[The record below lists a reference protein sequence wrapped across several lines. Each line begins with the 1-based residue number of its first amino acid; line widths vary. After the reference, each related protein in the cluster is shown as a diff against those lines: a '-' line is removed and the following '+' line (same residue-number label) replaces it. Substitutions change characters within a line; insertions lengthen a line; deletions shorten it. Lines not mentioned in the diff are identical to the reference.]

1 MFFISKKIIRK
12 NIIMNYLFK
21 KHSEKLVGY
30 LFILPALLIVGLFG
44 IFPVFFAMYMSV
56 HKWKVFK
63 GRFLGLENYDRILGS
78 ISAFWL
84 YVLGLL
90 LLIFSYWIW
99 SEFKDRFKNKFYI
112 LISALVVLIIGIYL
126 ININWGIMLRE
137 GDEDYL
143 KALIYTLYYSFFT
156 ITSQVFLGL
165 IIAFALYQKLAGKQF
180 FQMILLF
187 PYITPAVMGAAV
199 FFLIFGK
206 ADNSILNQ
214 MIGIFGFEPQMWLFD
229 KRPITEIIFGVK
241 IEGILAGPSLALV
254 SAIIYGNWAYTG
266 YYAIIL
272 LAGLSII
279 PSDLYEAAKVEGA
292 SRWQTFINITV
303 PLLMPIIF
311 FLMIT
316 GFINTFQAFN
326 SIFVMQTS
334 SAGDT
339 MDVVTIEIFDH
350 FWGRVKWGYAAAEG
364 IVLFVLLNV
373 LAISQYVIFRK
384 RINYD

>member
-1 MFFISKKIIRK
+1 MNNFFR
-12 NIIMNYLFK
+12 
-21 KHSEKLVGY
+21 KHSEKVVGY
-30 LFILPALLIVGLFG
+30 SFITPAVFIIGLFG
-44 IFPVFFAMYMSV
+44 VFPVFFGMYMSL

-63 GRFLGLENYDRILGS
+63 GRFLGFENYERILGS
-78 ISAFWL
+78 LPAFF
-84 YVLGLL
+84 VFILGLL
-90 LLIFSYWIW
+90 ILIFSYWVW
-99 SEFKDRFKNKFYI
+99 SEFKDKFKQKMY
-112 LISALVVLIIGIYL
+112 VVFSSLIILVIGLYL
-126 ININWGIMLRE
+126 INISWGIMISK
-137 GDEDYL
+137 GDDNYL
-143 KALIYTLYYSFFT
+143 YSLIYTLYYSLFT
-156 ITSQVFLGL
+156 IIFEVGLGL
-165 IIAFALYQKLAGKQF
+165 VIAFALYQKLAGKQF

-206 ADNSILNQ
+206 AETSFLNQ
-214 MIGIFGFEPQMWLFD
+214 FIGLFGIEPQMWLFD
-229 KRPITEIIFGVK
+229 KRPITEVLFGIK
-241 IEGILAGPSLALV
+241 IHGLFAGPSLALT
-254 SAIIYGNWAYTG
+254 SSIFYGIWSYTG

-279 PSDLYEAAKVEGA
+279 PSDLYEAARVEGA
-292 SRWQTFINITV
+292 SRWQTFIKITV

-311 FLMIT
+311 FLTLT

-350 FWGRVKWGYAAAEG
+350 FWGRVKYGYAAAEG
-364 IVLFVLLNV
+364 VILFILLNV

>member
-1 MFFISKKIIRK
+1 MSNFFR
-12 NIIMNYLFK
+12 
-21 KHSEKLVGY
+21 KHSEKVVGY
-30 LFILPALLIVGLFG
+30 SFITPAVIIISLFG
-44 IFPVFFAMYMSV
+44 VFPVFFGMYMSL

-63 GRFLGLENYDRILGS
+63 GRFLGFENYERILGS
-78 ISAFWL
+78 IPAFF
-84 YVLGLL
+84 VFILGLL
-90 LLIFSYWIW
+90 ILIFSYWVW
-99 SEFKDRFKNKFYI
+99 SEFKDKFKQKIYVVFSS
-112 LISALVVLIIGIYL
+112 LIILIIGLYL
-126 ININWGIMLRE
+126 INMSWGIMVTK
-137 GDEDYL
+137 GDDNYL
-143 KALIYTLYYSFFT
+143 YSLIYTLYYSFFT
-156 ITSQVFLGL
+156 IIFEVGLGL
-165 IIAFALYQKLAGKQF
+165 VIAFALYQKLAGKQF

-206 ADNSILNQ
+206 AETSFLNQ
-214 MIGIFGFEPQMWLFD
+214 FIGLFGIEPQLWLFD
-229 KRPITEIIFGVK
+229 KRPITEVLFGIK
-241 IEGILAGPSLALV
+241 IDGLFAGPSLALT
-254 SAIIYGNWAYTG
+254 SSIFYGIWSYTG

-279 PSDLYEAAKVEGA
+279 PSDLYEAARVEGA
-292 SRWQTFINITV
+292 SRWQTFIKITV

-311 FLMIT
+311 FLMLT

-350 FWGRVKWGYAAAEG
+350 FWGRVKYGYAAAEG
-364 IVLFVLLNV
+364 VILFILLNV

>member
-1 MFFISKKIIRK
+1 MNNFFR
-12 NIIMNYLFK
+12 
-21 KHSEKLVGY
+21 KHSEKVIGY
-30 LFILPALLIVGLFG
+30 SFITPAVFIIGLFG
-44 IFPVFFAMYMSV
+44 VFPVFFGMYMSL

-63 GRFLGLENYDRILGS
+63 GRFLGFENYERILGS
-78 ISAFWL
+78 IPAFF
-84 YVLGLL
+84 VFILGLL
-90 LLIFSYWIW
+90 ILIFSYWVW
-99 SEFKDRFKNKFYI
+99 SEFKDKFKQKMY
-112 LISALVVLIIGIYL
+112 VVFSSLIILVIGLYL
-126 ININWGIMLRE
+126 INISWGIMVTK
-137 GDEDYL
+137 GDDNYL
-143 KALIYTLYYSFFT
+143 YSLIYTLYYSLFT
-156 ITSQVFLGL
+156 IIFEVGLGL
-165 IIAFALYQKLAGKQF
+165 VIAFALYQKLAGKQF

-206 ADNSILNQ
+206 AETSFLNQ
-214 MIGIFGFEPQMWLFD
+214 FIGLFGIEPQMWLFD
-229 KRPITEIIFGVK
+229 KRPITEVLFGIK
-241 IEGILAGPSLALV
+241 IDGLFAGPSLALT
-254 SAIIYGNWAYTG
+254 SSIFYGIWSYTG

-292 SRWQTFINITV
+292 SRWQTFIKITV

-311 FLMIT
+311 FLMLT

-350 FWGRVKWGYAAAEG
+350 FWGRVKYGYAAAEG
-364 IVLFVLLNV
+364 VILFILLNV

>member
-1 MFFISKKIIRK
+1 M
-12 NIIMNYLFK
+12 MNFYK
-21 KHSEKLVGY
+21 KHSEKLIGY
-30 LFILPALLIVGLFG
+30 TFITPAVLIISLFG
-44 IFPVFFAMYMSV
+44 VFPVFFGMYMSV

-63 GRFLGLENYDRILGS
+63 GRFLGFENYERILGS
-78 ISAFWL
+78 ISAFWFF
-84 YVLGLL
+84 VIGLL
-90 LLIFSYWIW
+90 FLILSYWVW
-99 SEFKDRFKNKFYI
+99 SEFKDKFKNKLYV
-112 LISALVVLIIGIYL
+112 LISSVLILIIGIYL
-126 ININWGIMLRE
+126 ININWGIMISE
-137 GDEDYL
+137 GDDDYL
-143 KALIYTLYYSFFT
+143 YSLIYTLYYSLFT
-156 ITSQVFLGL
+156 IIFEAGLGL
-165 IIAFALYQKLAGKQF
+165 VIAFALYQKLAGKQF

-206 ADNSILNQ
+206 AETSFLNQ
-214 MIGIFGFEPQMWLFD
+214 FVGLFGIEPQLWLFD
-229 KRPITEIIFGVK
+229 KRPITEVLFGVK
-241 IEGILAGPSLALV
+241 IDGLFAGPSLALT
-254 SAIIYGNWAYTG
+254 SSIFYGIWSYTG

-292 SRWQTFINITV
+292 SRWQTFVKITI

-311 FLMIT
+311 FLMLT

-350 FWGRVKWGYAAAEG
+350 FWGRVKYGYAAAEG
-364 IVLFVLLNV
+364 VILFILLNV

>member
-1 MFFISKKIIRK
+1 MSNFFR
-12 NIIMNYLFK
+12 
-21 KHSEKLVGY
+21 KHSEKVVGY
-30 LFILPALLIVGLFG
+30 SFITPAVFIIGLFG
-44 IFPVFFAMYMSV
+44 VFPVFFGMYMSL

-63 GRFLGLENYDRILGS
+63 GRFLGFENYERILGS
-78 ISAFWL
+78 IPAFF
-84 YVLGLL
+84 VFILGLL
-90 LLIFSYWIW
+90 ILIFSYWVW
-99 SEFKDRFKNKFYI
+99 SEFKDKFKQKMY
-112 LISALVVLIIGIYL
+112 VVFSLLIILVIGLYL
-126 ININWGIMLRE
+126 IYIRWGIMVAK
-137 GDEDYL
+137 GDDNYL
-143 KALIYTLYYSFFT
+143 YSLIYTLYYSLFT
-156 ITSQVFLGL
+156 IIFEVGLGL

-206 ADNSILNQ
+206 AETSFLNQ
-214 MIGIFGFEPQMWLFD
+214 FIGLFGIEPQMWLFD
-229 KRPITEIIFGVK
+229 KRPITEVLFGIK
-241 IEGILAGPSLALV
+241 IDGLFAGPSLALT
-254 SAIIYGNWAYTG
+254 SSIFYGIWSYTG

-279 PSDLYEAAKVEGA
+279 PSDLYEAARVEVA
-292 SRWQTFINITV
+292 SRWQTFIKITV

-311 FLMIT
+311 FLTLT

-350 FWGRVKWGYAAAEG
+350 FWGRVKYGYAAAEG
-364 IVLFVLLNV
+364 VILFILLNV

>member
-1 MFFISKKIIRK
+1 MMNFYRK
-12 NIIMNYLFK
+12 N
-21 KHSEKLVGY
+21 SEKLIGY
-30 LFILPALLIVGLFG
+30 TFIIPSVLIISLFG
-44 IFPVFFAMYMSV
+44 VFPVFFGMYMSV

-63 GRFLGLENYDRILGS
+63 GRFLGFENYERILGS
-78 ISAFWL
+78 LSAFWFF
-84 YVLGLL
+84 VIGLL
-90 LLIFSYWIW
+90 FLILSYWVW
-99 SEFKDRFKNKFYI
+99 SEFKDKFKNKLYVLISSI
-112 LISALVVLIIGIYL
+112 LILIIGIYL
-126 ININWGIMLRE
+126 ININWGIMISE
-137 GDEDYL
+137 GDDDYL
-143 KALIYTLYYSFFT
+143 YSLIYTLYYSLFT
-156 ITSQVFLGL
+156 IIFEVGLGL
-165 IIAFALYQKLAGKQF
+165 VIAFALYQKLAGKQF

-206 ADNSILNQ
+206 AETSFLNQ
-214 MIGIFGFEPQMWLFD
+214 FVGLFGIEPQLWLFD
-229 KRPITEIIFGVK
+229 KRPITEILFSVK
-241 IEGILAGPSLALV
+241 IEGLFAGPSLALT
-254 SAIIYGNWAYTG
+254 SSIFYGIWSYTG

-292 SRWQTFINITV
+292 SRWQTFVKITI

-311 FLMIT
+311 FLMLT

-350 FWGRVKWGYAAAEG
+350 FWGRVKYGYAAAEG
-364 IVLFVLLNV
+364 VILFILLNV

>member
-1 MFFISKKIIRK
+1 MSNFFR
-12 NIIMNYLFK
+12 
-21 KHSEKLVGY
+21 KHSEKVVGY
-30 LFILPALLIVGLFG
+30 SFITPAVFIIGLFG
-44 IFPVFFAMYMSV
+44 VFPVFFGMYMSL

-63 GRFLGLENYDRILGS
+63 GRFLGFENYERILGS
-78 ISAFWL
+78 IPAFF
-84 YVLGLL
+84 VFILGLL
-90 LLIFSYWIW
+90 ILIFSYWVW
-99 SEFKDRFKNKFYI
+99 SEFKDKFKQKIYVVFSSLTI
-112 LISALVVLIIGIYL
+112 LVIGLYL
-126 ININWGIMLRE
+126 INISWGIMVTK
-137 GDEDYL
+137 GDDNYL
-143 KALIYTLYYSFFT
+143 YSLIYTLYYSLFT
-156 ITSQVFLGL
+156 IIFEVGLGL
-165 IIAFALYQKLAGKQF
+165 VIAFALYQKLAGKQF

-206 ADNSILNQ
+206 AETSFLNQ
-214 MIGIFGFEPQMWLFD
+214 FIGLFGIEPQMWLFD
-229 KRPITEIIFGVK
+229 KRPITEVLFGIK
-241 IEGILAGPSLALV
+241 IDGLFAGPSLALT
-254 SAIIYGNWAYTG
+254 SSIFYGIWSYTG

-279 PSDLYEAAKVEGA
+279 PSDLYEAARVEGA
-292 SRWQTFINITV
+292 SRWQTFIKITV

-311 FLMIT
+311 FLMLT

-350 FWGRVKWGYAAAEG
+350 FWGRVKYGYAAAEG
-364 IVLFVLLNV
+364 VILFILLNV

>member
-1 MFFISKKIIRK
+1 MSNFFR
-12 NIIMNYLFK
+12 
-21 KHSEKLVGY
+21 KHSEKVVGY
-30 LFILPALLIVGLFG
+30 SFITPAVIIISLFG
-44 IFPVFFAMYMSV
+44 VFPVFFGMYMSL

-63 GRFLGLENYDRILGS
+63 GRFLGFENYERILGS
-78 ISAFWL
+78 IPAFF
-84 YVLGLL
+84 VFILGLL
-90 LLIFSYWIW
+90 ILIFSYWVW
-99 SEFKDRFKNKFYI
+99 SEFKDKFKRKMY
-112 LISALVVLIIGIYL
+112 VVFSSLIILVIGLYL
-126 ININWGIMLRE
+126 INISWGIMVTK
-137 GDEDYL
+137 GDDNYL
-143 KALIYTLYYSFFT
+143 YSLIYTLYYSLFT
-156 ITSQVFLGL
+156 IIFEVGLGL
-165 IIAFALYQKLAGKQF
+165 VIAFALYQKLAGKQF

-206 ADNSILNQ
+206 AETSFLNQ
-214 MIGIFGFEPQMWLFD
+214 FIGLFGIEPQLWLFD
-229 KRPITEIIFGVK
+229 KRPITEVLFGIK
-241 IEGILAGPSLALV
+241 IDGLFAGPSLALT
-254 SAIIYGNWAYTG
+254 SSIFYGIWSYTG

-279 PSDLYEAAKVEGA
+279 PSDLYEAARVEGA
-292 SRWQTFINITV
+292 SRWQTFIKITV

-311 FLMIT
+311 FLMLT

-350 FWGRVKWGYAAAEG
+350 FWGRVKYGYAAAEG
-364 IVLFVLLNV
+364 VILFILLNV

>member
-1 MFFISKKIIRK
+1 MSNFFR
-12 NIIMNYLFK
+12 
-21 KHSEKLVGY
+21 KHSEKVVGY
-30 LFILPALLIVGLFG
+30 SFITPAVIIISLFG
-44 IFPVFFAMYMSV
+44 VFPVFFGMYMSL

-63 GRFLGLENYDRILGS
+63 GRFLGFENYERILGS
-78 ISAFWL
+78 IPAFF
-84 YVLGLL
+84 VFILGLL
-90 LLIFSYWIW
+90 ILIFSYWVW
-99 SEFKDRFKNKFYI
+99 SEFKDKFKQKMY
-112 LISALVVLIIGIYL
+112 VVFSSLIILVIGLYL
-126 ININWGIMLRE
+126 INISWGIMVTK
-137 GDEDYL
+137 GDDNYL
-143 KALIYTLYYSFFT
+143 YSLIYTLYYSLFT
-156 ITSQVFLGL
+156 IIFEVGLGL
-165 IIAFALYQKLAGKQF
+165 VIAFALYQKLAGKQF

-206 ADNSILNQ
+206 AETSFLNQ
-214 MIGIFGFEPQMWLFD
+214 FIGLFGIEPQLWLFD
-229 KRPITEIIFGVK
+229 KRPVTEVLFGIK
-241 IEGILAGPSLALV
+241 IDGLFAGPSLALT
-254 SAIIYGNWAYTG
+254 SSIFYGIWSYTG

-279 PSDLYEAAKVEGA
+279 PSDLYEAARVEGA
-292 SRWQTFINITV
+292 SRWQTFIKITV

-311 FLMIT
+311 FLMLT

-350 FWGRVKWGYAAAEG
+350 FWGRVKYGYAAAEG
-364 IVLFVLLNV
+364 VILFILLNV

>member
-1 MFFISKKIIRK
+1 M
-12 NIIMNYLFK
+12 MNFYK
-21 KHSEKLVGY
+21 KHSEKLIGY
-30 LFILPALLIVGLFG
+30 TFITPAVLIISLFG
-44 IFPVFFAMYMSV
+44 VFPVFFGMYMSV

-63 GRFLGLENYDRILGS
+63 GRFLGFENYERILGS
-78 ISAFWL
+78 ISAFWFF
-84 YVLGLL
+84 VIGLL
-90 LLIFSYWIW
+90 FLILSYWVW
-99 SEFKDRFKNKFYI
+99 SEFKDKFKNKLYV
-112 LISALVVLIIGIYL
+112 LISSVLILIIGIYL
-126 ININWGIMLRE
+126 ININWGVMISE
-137 GDEDYL
+137 GDDDYL
-143 KALIYTLYYSFFT
+143 YSLIYTLYYSLFT
-156 ITSQVFLGL
+156 IIFEVGLGL
-165 IIAFALYQKLAGKQF
+165 VIAFALYQKLAGKQF

-206 ADNSILNQ
+206 AETSFLNQ
-214 MIGIFGFEPQMWLFD
+214 FVGLFGIEPQLWLFD
-229 KRPITEIIFGVK
+229 KRPITEVLFGVK
-241 IEGILAGPSLALV
+241 IDGLFAGPSLALT
-254 SAIIYGNWAYTG
+254 SSIFYGIWSYTG

-292 SRWQTFINITV
+292 SRWQTFVKITI

-311 FLMIT
+311 FLMLT

-350 FWGRVKWGYAAAEG
+350 FWGRVKYGYAAAEG
-364 IVLFVLLNV
+364 VILFILLNV

>member
-1 MFFISKKIIRK
+1 M
-12 NIIMNYLFK
+12 MNFYK
-21 KHSEKLVGY
+21 KHSEKLIGY
-30 LFILPALLIVGLFG
+30 TFITPAVLIISLFG
-44 IFPVFFAMYMSV
+44 VFPVFFGMYMSI

-63 GRFLGLENYDRILGS
+63 GRFLGFENYERILGS
-78 ISAFWL
+78 LSAVWFF
-84 YVLGLL
+84 VIGLL
-90 LLIFSYWIW
+90 FLILSYWVW
-99 SEFKDRFKNKFYI
+99 SEFKDKFKNKLYV
-112 LISALVVLIIGIYL
+112 LISSVLILIIGIYL
-126 ININWGIMLRE
+126 ININWGIMISE
-137 GDEDYL
+137 GDDDYL
-143 KALIYTLYYSFFT
+143 YSLIYTLYYSLFT
-156 ITSQVFLGL
+156 IIFEVGLGL
-165 IIAFALYQKLAGKQF
+165 VIAFALYQKLAGKQF

-206 ADNSILNQ
+206 AETSFLNQ
-214 MIGIFGFEPQMWLFD
+214 FVGLFGIEPQLWLFD
-229 KRPITEIIFGVK
+229 KRPITEVLFGVK
-241 IEGILAGPSLALV
+241 IDGLFAGPSLALT
-254 SAIIYGNWAYTG
+254 SSIFYGIWSYTG

-292 SRWQTFINITV
+292 SRWQTFVKITI

-311 FLMIT
+311 FLMLT

-350 FWGRVKWGYAAAEG
+350 FWGRVKYGYAAAEG
-364 IVLFVLLNV
+364 VILFILLNV

>member
-1 MFFISKKIIRK
+1 M
-12 NIIMNYLFK
+12 MNFYK
-21 KHSEKLVGY
+21 KHSEKLIGY
-30 LFILPALLIVGLFG
+30 TFITPAVLIISLFG
-44 IFPVFFAMYMSV
+44 VFPVFFGMYMSV

-63 GRFLGLENYDRILGS
+63 GRFLGFENYERILGS
-78 ISAFWL
+78 ISAFWFF
-84 YVLGLL
+84 VIGLL
-90 LLIFSYWIW
+90 FLILSYWVW
-99 SEFKDRFKNKFYI
+99 SEFKDKFKNKLYV
-112 LISALVVLIIGIYL
+112 LISSVLILIIGIYL
-126 ININWGIMLRE
+126 ININWGIMISE
-137 GDEDYL
+137 GDDDYL
-143 KALIYTLYYSFFT
+143 YSLIYTLYYSLFT
-156 ITSQVFLGL
+156 IIFEVGLGL
-165 IIAFALYQKLAGKQF
+165 VIAFALYQKLAGKQF

-206 ADNSILNQ
+206 AETSFLNQ
-214 MIGIFGFEPQMWLFD
+214 FVGLFGIEPQLWLFD
-229 KRPITEIIFGVK
+229 KRPITEVLFGVK
-241 IEGILAGPSLALV
+241 INGLFAGPSLALT
-254 SAIIYGNWAYTG
+254 SSIFYGIWSYTG

-292 SRWQTFINITV
+292 SRWQTFVKITI

-311 FLMIT
+311 FLMLT

-350 FWGRVKWGYAAAEG
+350 FWGRVKYGYAAAEG
-364 IVLFVLLNV
+364 VILFILLNV